1 MFKNSF
7 GYLVKEGLHN
17 IRANRQMSVASIGVL
32 IACMVLIGGALLLSL
47 NINSLMGYVESF
59 NEVVVWIDDDLG
71 SAGTERLKAEIDD
84 LPNIASK
91 QYISKEDALKEMTQ
105 GGFGESSHHKDGAA
119 YLMKADIPKLRA
131 ALSSGACSTSPFASC
146 VVMGWLKS
154 A

>member
-32 IACMVLIGGALLLSL
+32 IACMVLIGGALLLSF

-71 SAGTERLKAEIDD
+71 SAGTERLQAVH
-84 LPNIASK
+84 
-91 QYISKEDALKEMTQ
+91 QQ
-105 GGFGESSHHKDGAA
+105 GGRPEGAERHPGQPELFG
-119 YLMKADIPKLRA
+119 R
-131 ALSSGACSTSPFASC
+131 F
-146 VVMGWLKS
+146 
-154 A
+154 